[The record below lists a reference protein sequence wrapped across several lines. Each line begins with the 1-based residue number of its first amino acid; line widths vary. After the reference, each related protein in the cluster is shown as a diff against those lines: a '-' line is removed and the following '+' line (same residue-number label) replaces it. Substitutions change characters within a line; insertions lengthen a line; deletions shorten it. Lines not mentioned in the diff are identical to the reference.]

1 MSTFLTRPEIIADYI
16 IQNNC
21 TIRQASNIFKIS
33 KSTVHLDVSKRL
45 KKINKSKYALVRQV
59 LENNLKERNIRGG
72 MSTKLK
78 YQNLKL
84 KKENG

>member
-1 MSTFLTRPEIIADYI
+1 MSTILTRPEIIADYI